1 MTLYGFSR
9 KDIAKSLSGFAKKNL
24 VSGYPTEDVL
34 QHGLGEFNQGR
45 QTATDMELYAFI
57 SAEGI
62 PAAVPTVDPD
72 GSVRMQAA
80 VSPEP
85 CKIYKPYPRSRQGL
99 PEDFQ
104 NVDVEVIQ
112 TGKGAAGGTNY
123 GDAEYYVYNTFAQAI
138 PANTISFC
146 AVFGGVLFA
155 IDKPPQQRV
164 RFRLK
169 TDFDDTGTAQAYVLD
184 QFGNAGLAYNTEIT
198 VCDPR
203 KLFAHAIGADSLTLI
218 HNANTNIGNFLHA
231 GGSVGYAVLTYEIA
245 DEAFDCEDDCPSDN
259 ICYPRWEVEQC
270 TQIANKMKVQI
281 QASDNSTGKITGEL
295 IEGQKR
301 LKFTPSSAFLSHWP
315 FVDYPPEIIVPTETG
330 EDYKIDVYN
339 HHMFTALDGW
349 AIIERVPFSSRL
361 QNAANKCVPYNSSGT
376 EQIAEWHIVD
386 VEKPIA
392 RWVCASFQGSGPAA
406 GSWSYT
412 STYHEGY
419 EPSSYFNDT
428 PGQSINDH
436 IITHECLEI
445 DCLENNQKGVG
456 YWDSNGQNYQIIS
469 TNSALYGKAVDI
481 EAVAQKTDPE
491 SGNNLLAYDG
501 CDLKY
506 QKMSPFKVFGANPQ
520 CEATQTEEIITP
532 SLVPVDVVSG
542 VDRAYTCTIDGA
554 VDPTI
559 QNEAACNSAGGTWA
573 LSDQLC
579 FTYNTVHV
587 CQTTPVAEPECIDV
601 CCDDP
606 LGCCEYP
613 PGTYTP
619 NVAQADCNGTW
630 TAGDCPEDEC
640 LPCDFC
646 DNGGLEYQLNGIQW
660 DSAVQSGF
668 AGRALINTAV
678 WTAGAG
684 DCDATLTVEFE
695 TDEPN
700 INNITATASVD
711 LATAS
716 SIPACSGGLEINLSW
731 SPATVFGVTL
741 PTVMGQGLPSGCAGQ
756 YGLNNC
762 GVLPFNPDTSGN
774 WDNIADITIT
784 DCTV

>member
-9 KDIAKSLSGFAKKNL
+9 KDVTRQLSDFAKKDL
-24 VSGYPTEDVL
+24 IAGYPTDDVL

-45 QTATDMELYAFI
+45 QTATDMEMYAFI
-57 SAEGI
+57 SPVEI
-62 PAAVPTVDPD
+62 PAAVPEFDD
-72 GSVRMQAA
+72 GGQVRMQAA
-80 VSPEP
+80 VSPQR
-85 CKIYKPYPRSRQGL
+85 CKIYKPYPRGRQGDAADNQ
-99 PEDFQ
+99 E
-104 NVDVEVIQ
+104 VDVEVIQ
-112 TGKGAAGGTNY
+112 TGEGAANFGTY

-138 PANTISFC
+138 PAKTISFC

-169 TDFDDTGTAQAYVLD
+169 TDFDDTGGNGPLGTPTLKARAYVLD
-184 QFGNAGLAYNTEIT
+184 QFGNAGYSYGHEIS
-198 VCDPR
+198 VYDPR
-203 KLFAHAIGADSLTLI
+203 KLFAHAIGADSLTAI
-218 HNANTNIGNFLHA
+218 HNANQTPGSFLEA

-281 QASDNSTGKITGEL
+281 QASNNSTGKITGEL
-295 IEGQKR
+295 INGMNEGQKR

-339 HHMFTALDGW
+339 PHMFTALDGW

-428 PGQSINDH
+428 PGQSIDDH

-445 DCLENNQKGVG
+445 DCLENGQKGVG
-456 YWDSNGQNYQIIS
+456 YWDPNDQKYQIIS
-469 TNSALYGKAVDI
+469 TNSSLYG
-481 EAVAQKTDPE
+481 EAVNIQAIAQETDTSGSLPE
-491 SGNNLLAYDG
+491 LLAYDG

-520 CEATQTEEIITP
+520 CEATQDEIIISPT
-532 SLVPVDVVSG
+532 LQPVQVVSG
-542 VDRAYTCTIDGA
+542 VDRAYTCTVDGA
-554 VDPTI
+554 VDPSI
-559 QNEAACNSAGGTWA
+559 QTESECNSAGGTWA

-579 FTYNTVHV
+579 FTYDTVYV

-601 CCDDP
+601 CCD
-606 LGCCEYP
+606 EP
-613 PGTYTP
+613 PTP
-619 NVAQADCNGTW
+619 PPT
-630 TAGDCPEDEC
+630 EC

-700 INNITATASVD
+700 INNITATASVG

-774 WDNIADITIT
+774 WDNIVDITIT

>member
-9 KDIAKSLSGFAKKNL
+9 KDVTRQLSDFAKKDL
-24 VSGYPTEDVL
+24 IAGYPTDDVL

-45 QTATDMELYAFI
+45 QTATDMEMYAFI
-57 SAEGI
+57 SPVEI
-62 PAAVPTVDPD
+62 PAAVPGFDS
-72 GSVRMQAA
+72 GGQVRMQAA
-80 VSPEP
+80 VSPQR
-85 CKIYKPYPRSRQGL
+85 CKIYKPYPRGRQGL

-104 NVDVEVIQ
+104 DVDVEVIQ
-112 TGKGAAGGTNY
+112 TGKGAARGINY

-138 PANTISFC
+138 PAKTISFC

-169 TDFDDTGTAQAYVLD
+169 TDFDDTGGNGPNGTPTLKARAYVLD
-184 QFGNAGLAYNTEIT
+184 QFGNAGYSYGDEIS
-198 VCDPR
+198 VYDPR
-203 KLFAHAIGADSLTLI
+203 KLFAHAIGADSLTAI
-218 HNANTNIGNFLHA
+218 HNANQTPGSFLEA

-281 QASDNSTGKITGEL
+281 RASDNSTGKITGEL
-295 IEGQKR
+295 NEGQKR

-339 HHMFTALDGW
+339 PHMFTALDGW

-361 QNAANKCVPYNSSGT
+361 QNAANKCVPYNSSG
-376 EQIAEWHIVD
+376 ELDQLSEWHIVD

-392 RWVCASFQGSGPAA
+392 RWVCASFQGSGPAD

-428 PGQSINDH
+428 PGESIDDH
-436 IITHECLEI
+436 ILTHECLEI
-445 DCLENNQKGVG
+445 DCLENGQKGIA
-456 YWDSNGQNYQIIS
+456 YWDSNSQNYQVIS
-469 TNSALYGKAVDI
+469 TNSSLYGKAVDI
-481 EAVAQKTDPE
+481 QAIAQETGTSGALPE
-491 SGNNLLAYDG
+491 LLAYDG

-542 VDRAYTCTIDGA
+542 VDRAYTCTVDGT
-554 VDPTI
+554 VDPSI
-559 QNEAACNSAGGTWA
+559 QTESECNNTGGTWA

-579 FTYNTVHV
+579 FTYNTVYV

-601 CCDDP
+601 CCD
-606 LGCCEYP
+606 EP
-613 PGTYTP
+613 PTP
-619 NVAQADCNGTW
+619 PPPTECIDCSQCPDTPIRFTNFALTW
-630 TAGDCPEDEC
+630 EGVESGVTAGYFD
-640 LPCDFC
+640 
-646 DNGGLEYQLNGIQW
+646 GLALN
-660 DSAVQSGF
+660 STV
-668 AGRALINTAV
+668 V
-678 WTAGAG
+678 WTLDD
-684 DCDATLTVEFE
+684 DCCAVLNVTLRSDDPAIADAPVSATVCI
-695 TDEPN
+695 EPN
-700 INNITATASVD
+700 GASCSMSAAWQLSLNWSQATFA
-711 LATAS
+711 
-716 SIPACSGGLEINLSW
+716 
-731 SPATVFGVTL
+731 GVTL
-741 PTVMGQGLPSGCAGQ
+741 PTIMCGGMNTNCAGD
-756 YGLNNC
+756 YGAAGGMGLVPN
-762 GVLPFNPDTSGN
+762 LPNPTSGF
-774 WDNIADITIT
+774 WGEGDISVAA
-784 DCTV
+784 CTP

>member
-9 KDIAKSLSGFAKKNL
+9 KDVTRQLSDFAKKDL
-24 VSGYPTEDVL
+24 IAGYPTDDVL

-85 CKIYKPYPRSRQGL
+85 CKIYKPYPRSRQG
-99 PEDFQ
+99 DITDNQ
-104 NVDVEVIQ
+104 DVDVEVIQ
-112 TGKGAAGGTNY
+112 TGKGAAEGLNY
-123 GDAEYYVYNTFAQAI
+123 GDAQYYVYNTFSQEI

-169 TDFDDTGTAQAYVLD
+169 TDFDDTGTALANVLD
-184 QFGNAGLAYNTEIT
+184 QFGNAGLVYGTEIT

-203 KLFAHAIGADSLTLI
+203 KLFAHAIGADSLASI
-218 HNANTNIGNFLHA
+218 HAANPNIGDFLHA
-231 GGSVGYAVLTYEIA
+231 GGSVGYAVWTYEIA
-245 DEAFDCEDDCPSDN
+245 DDAFDCEDDCTHPSKL
-259 ICYPRWEVEQC
+259 CYPRWEVEQC

-281 QASDNSTGKITGEL
+281 DALNGTGKITGEL
-295 IEGQKR
+295 TEGVKQ
-301 LKFTPSSAFLSHWP
+301 LKFNPSSAFISHWP
-315 FVDYPPEIIVPTETG
+315 YVDYPPEIIVPTEG
-330 EDYKIDVYN
+330 SDYKINVHN
-339 HHMFTALDGW
+339 PHMFTALDGW
-349 AIIERVPFSSRL
+349 AIIERVAHSSRL
-361 QNAANKCVPYNSSGT
+361 QNADNRCVPYSPGET
-376 EQIAEWHIVD
+376 QVAEWHIVD

-392 RWVCASFQGSGPAA
+392 RWVCASFQGSTGN
-406 GSWSYT
+406 W
-412 STYHEGY
+412 TYHSFQEGY
-419 EPSSYFNDT
+419 NPNNPNYFAPEGGTVD
-428 PGQSINDH
+428 QH
-436 IITHECLEI
+436 ILTHECLEI
-445 DCLENNQKGVG
+445 DCLEHGQKGVG
-456 YWDSNGQNYQIIS
+456 YWDPNSQNYQIIS

-481 EAVAQKTDPE
+481 EAIAQKVTDPPSE
-491 SGNNLLAYDG
+491 TELLAYDG
-501 CDLKY
+501 CDLTY
-506 QKMSPFKVFGANPQ
+506 QEMSPFKVFGANPQ
-520 CEATQTEEIITP
+520 CEETQLPKVITP
-532 SLVPVDVVSG
+532 SLVPVDVVSN
-542 VDRAYTCTIDGA
+542 VTRSYTCTIDGT

-559 QNEAACNSAGGTWA
+559 QSESECNSAGGTWA
-573 LSDQLC
+573 LSDDLC
-579 FTYNTVHV
+579 FTYDTVYV
-587 CQTTPVAEPECIDV
+587 CRTDTAVSEDCLNV
-601 CCDDP
+601 CCDEP

-619 NVAQADCNGTW
+619 NVAQSDCNGTW
-630 TAGDCPEDEC
+630 TAGDCPADEC
-640 LPCDFC
+640 IPCDFC
-646 DNGGLEYQLNGIQW
+646 DFGGLQYQFDGISW
-660 DSAVQSGF
+660 DANVQSGF
-668 AGRALINTAV
+668 AGRALLNTAV

-700 INNITATASVD
+700 VNNITATASVS

-716 SIPACSGGLEINLSW
+716 SIPACSGGLELNLSW
-731 SPATVFGVTL
+731 SPSTVFGITL
-741 PTVMGQGLPSGCAGQ
+741 PTVMGQGMPSGCAGQ

-762 GVLPFNPDTSGN
+762 GVLPYNPDSSGN

>member
-9 KDIAKSLSGFAKKNL
+9 KDVTRQLSDFAKKDL
-24 VSGYPTEDVL
+24 IAGYPTDDVL

-62 PAAVPTVDPD
+62 PAAVPTFDAG

-85 CKIYKPYPRSRQGL
+85 CKIYKPYPRSRQG
-99 PEDFQ
+99 DITDNQ
-104 NVDVEVIQ
+104 DVDVEVIQ
-112 TGKGAAGGTNY
+112 TGKGAAEGLNY
-123 GDAEYYVYNTFAQAI
+123 GDAQYYVYNTFPQEI

-169 TDFDDTGTAQAYVLD
+169 TDFDDTGTALANVLD
-184 QFGNAGLAYNTEIT
+184 QFGNAGLVYGTEIT

-203 KLFAHAIGADSLTLI
+203 KLFAHAIGADSLASI
-218 HNANTNIGNFLHA
+218 HAANPNIGNFLHA
-231 GGSVGYAVLTYEIA
+231 GGSVGYAVWTYEIA

-281 QASDNSTGKITGEL
+281 DAMGGTAKITGVENESPKVL
-295 IEGQKR
+295 N
-301 LKFTPSSAFLSHWP
+301 FTPSSAFLSQWP
-315 FVDYPPEIIVPTETG
+315 FVDYPPEIIVPSEVG
-330 EDYKIDVYN
+330 EEYKIEVEN
-339 HHMFTALDGW
+339 PHMFTALDGW
-349 AIIERVPFSSRL
+349 AIIERVAHSSRL
-361 QNAANKCVPYNSSGT
+361 ENAANRCVPYNYPGT
-376 EQIAEWHIVD
+376 DQVAQWHIVD

-392 RWVCASFQGSGPAA
+392 RWICATFQGSTGFWNYD
-406 GSWSYT
+406 SNSYQ
-412 STYHEGY
+412 EGY
-419 EPSSYFNDT
+419 DPTNYFA
-428 PGQSINDH
+428 PEGQSVSDNTQ
-436 IITHECLEI
+436 THSCLAI
-445 DCLENNQKGVG
+445 DCLENGQKGVG
-456 YWDSNGQNYQIIS
+456 YWDPNSQKYQIIS

-481 EAVAQKTDPE
+481 EAIAQKVGDPPPE
-491 SGNNLLAYDG
+491 TELLAYDG

-506 QKMSPFKVFGANPQ
+506 QEMSPFKVFGANPQ
-520 CEATQTEEIITP
+520 CPEDQTEKVITP
-532 SLVPVDVVSG
+532 SLVPVDVVSN
-542 VDRAYTCTIDGA
+542 VTRSYTCTIDGT

-559 QNEAACNSAGGTWA
+559 QSESECNSAGGTWA
-573 LSDQLC
+573 LSDDLC
-579 FTYNTVHV
+579 FTYDTVYV
-587 CQTTPVAEPECIDV
+587 CRTDTGVSEDCLNV
-601 CCDDP
+601 CCDEP

-619 NVAQADCNGTW
+619 NVAQSDCNGTW
-630 TAGDCPEDEC
+630 TAGDCPADEC
-640 LPCDFC
+640 IPCDFC
-646 DNGGLEYQLNGIQW
+646 DFGGLQYQFDGISW
-660 DSAVQSGF
+660 DANVQSGF
-668 AGRALINTAV
+668 AGRALLNTAV

-700 INNITATASVD
+700 VNNITATASVS

-716 SIPACSGGLEINLSW
+716 SIPACSGGLELNLSW
-731 SPATVFGVTL
+731 SPSTVFGITL
-741 PTVMGQGLPSGCAGQ
+741 PTVMGQGMPSGCAGQ

-762 GVLPFNPDTSGN
+762 GVLPYNPDSSGN